1 MQDIRWRTAAAV
13 LLCIA
18 AFTSIA
24 GAAAAF
30 AWWLI
35 FARPFSRAGSIR
47 LILPGVILV
56 AVFSLV
62 TALAGGDA
70 VSYGIR
76 MTVIILIG
84 FWMYPEQKDG
94 EFLQL
99 GVWLLGDRTG
109 FELGM
114 LAELGMQTLDLLV
127 RDFDRIRVAAA
138 LKGITPGYKFLVPAG
153 LVLVTGALSRAGQ
166 TAELLAVRG
175 YASGGTLCP
184 SFVTTA
190 IDRCAGIS
198 ALCVLIIAIV
208 PVSEFFIL
216 YR

>member
-1 MQDIRWRTAAAV
+1 MQDIRWRTSAAV
-13 LLCIA
+13 MLCIA
-18 AFTSIA
+18 AFMSIA
-24 GAAAAF
+24 GAVAAF
-30 AWWLI
+30 AWWLA
-35 FARPFSRAGSIR
+35 FARPFSRAGRIR
-47 LILPGVILV
+47 LILPGAILV

-62 TALAGGDA
+62 TALTGGDA
-70 VSYGIR
+70 LSYGIR

-84 FWMYPEQKDG
+84 FWMYTEQKDG

-99 GVWLLGDRTG
+99 GAWLLGGRAG

-127 RDFDRIRVAAA
+127 RDFDRIRIATAM
-138 LKGITPGYKFLVPAG
+138 KGITPGYKTLVPAG

-175 YASGGTLCP
+175 YRNGGTISP
-184 SFVTTA
+184 VFVTTKTDVA
-190 IDRCAGIS
+190 AGLC
-198 ALCVLIIAIV
+198 ALCVLIISII